1 MRKKTFCGKE
11 LTTICIYHKPEDLFE
26 IPFWIKET
34 VPEYKLY
41 MRHHSD
47 FIADTVIYAT
57 V

>member
-11 LTTICIYHKPEDLFE
+11 LTTICVYHKPEDLFE